1 MKAKEMFEEL
11 GYEIVY
17 ENKEVLRY
25 RLNRVYIEFWKV
37 YERITGEKIK
47 ELLRIS
53 TTDDRPYLLNMKE
66 LKAINKQVEELGWD
80 E

>member
-53 TTDDRPYLLNMKE
+53 TIDDRPYLLNMKE
-66 LKAINKQVEELGWD
+66 LKAINKQVEELGWK
-80 E
+80 

>member
-1 MKAKEMFEEL
+1 MFDEL

-53 TTDDRPYLLNMKE
+53 TIDDRPYLLNMKE
-66 LKAINKQVEELGWD
+66 LKAINKQVSELGWNN